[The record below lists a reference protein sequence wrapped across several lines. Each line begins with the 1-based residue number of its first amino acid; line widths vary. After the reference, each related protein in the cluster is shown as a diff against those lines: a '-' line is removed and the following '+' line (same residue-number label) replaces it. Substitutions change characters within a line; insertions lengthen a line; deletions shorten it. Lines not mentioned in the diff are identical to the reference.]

1 MEEQPLSGSQQ
12 KIEEY
17 AHRIKNG
24 ESKDLIFK
32 DLPESFKSGI
42 DAKLVESADEKI
54 KRQEADQQKL
64 EDVRKRLGITEQIPQ
79 GESIQEPKINYID
92 VVIDDEYMQ
101 KNLMPNGG
109 LRMQGGQANW
119 NGEVDLMRY
128 SISENLSPNYRQIAE
143 DKIEKLHAGQEKTY
157 QHEAHHILNRKN
169 DLTPH
174 VAAENMREFLAFRVL
189 DEMSAFATG
198 ELYNQDMTAE
208 NILLALE
215 TAQQKIIDSYYGQP
229 FLNEATWYVSQHGN
243 TPKALSREIN
253 QEKYH
258 KIMRQYFN
266 IKGHD
271 ILSVLQKANKMSEF
285 TVIVNDLIGKLDQ
298 ILNNIKN

>member
-1 MEEQPLSGSQQ
+1 MKEQPLSGSQQ

-17 AHRIKNG
+17 VNRIKDG
-24 ESKDLIFK
+24 ESKDSIFK
-32 DLPESFKSGI
+32 DLPESFKSSI
-42 DAKLVESADEKI
+42 DAKLDASTEEKQIESEDEKT
-54 KRQEADQQKL
+54 KRQEADQKQL
-64 EDVRKRLGITEQIPQ
+64 EAVRKRLGIPEPVFQE
-79 GESIQEPKINYID
+79 ESIQEPKINYID

-101 KNLMPNGG
+101 KNLIPNSG

-119 NGEVDLMRY
+119 DGEVDLMRY
-128 SISENLSPNYRQIAE
+128 SISENLSPKYRQIAE

-189 DEMSAFATG
+189 DELSAFATG

-208 NILLALE
+208 NILLALK
-215 TAQQKIIDSYYGQP
+215 TAQQKITNSYYGQP

-253 QEKYH
+253 PEKYH

-271 ILSVLQKANKMSEF
+271 ILRVL
-285 TVIVNDLIGKLDQ
+285 
-298 ILNNIKN
+298 